1 MQPNSLLTGHL
12 DAWSTIKSSCH
23 QPGLWGSAIYLV
35 LCSSSIACAMATV
48 PSLFSSTKWLNT
60 QHFILSEDKFTSE
73 SYSADYSNL
82 VARFFMPEKAR
93 LIKGLFLSS
102 FCLHSPLT
110 SPLIILYS
118 STNIFIFSYCFIWQ
132 ITFTFRMGRNSTS
145 TSSFSSFSLN
155 VSVSLSVFEYLWNIL
170 MMSLMFSRRVDIFWN
185 YR

>member
-82 VARFFMPEKAR
+82 VARFFMPEKAC

-118 STNIFIFSYCFIWQ
+118 STNIFLFSYCFIWQ
-132 ITFTFRMGRNSTS
+132 I
-145 TSSFSSFSLN
+145 
-155 VSVSLSVFEYLWNIL
+155 NIL
-170 MMSLMFSRRVDIFWN
+170 KCFLFFNHLSLLSQKYLNLLFFSRVQVNI
-185 YR
+185 